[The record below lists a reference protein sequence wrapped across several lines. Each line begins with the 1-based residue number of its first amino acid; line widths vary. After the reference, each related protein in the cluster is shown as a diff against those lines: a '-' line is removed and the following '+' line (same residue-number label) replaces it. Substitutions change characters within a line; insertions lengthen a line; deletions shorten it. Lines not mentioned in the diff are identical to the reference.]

1 MDDNRPDDPTPS
13 PEQGKPKREPPT
25 IDLKA
30 SEVTS
35 STSDADGGSTA
46 GQSSFRLSSV
56 AIPPFA
62 VAAIT
67 GAAAAVF
74 VVALAWSLGWPS
86 DTTRS
91 VAEINSGAIEAL
103 SSRMVEL
110 EGRQAKPAPADPAL
124 SSRLDALDKSLA
136 SLKTDLAGAR
146 ARSEKLASD
155 IDAVK
160 SAPASSA
167 GAPAS
172 VDLSGIEARMAEVE
186 QTVRVEKENLA
197 QAAGKPAD
205 DIALRRLVVASVL
218 EISARQGEPFTE
230 ALKSAQA
237 LAADPQA
244 LKPLETFASSGL
256 PNAATLCRELLT
268 LVPKLEPPAP
278 DNATSSSGLVG
289 RLQAGAAKLVRIE
302 RTDATGNDRAA
313 IVARVTAAA
322 VRNDLNDTRREL
334 NSLSP
339 ADREPAQA
347 WLDKVAARDAAL
359 SASRHFA
366 TDAMAALAK
375 PAP

>member
-1 MDDNRPDDPTPS
+1 MDDHRPDDPTPS

-25 IDLKA
+25 IDLEA

-35 STSDADGGSTA
+35 STSDADGGGTA
-46 GQSSFRLSSV
+46 GQSSFRLPSV

-74 VVALAWSLGWPS
+74 VVAVAWALGWPP

-91 VAEINSGAIEAL
+91 VAEINVGAIEAL

-110 EGRQAKPAPADPAL
+110 EGRLAKPAPADPAL

-146 ARSEKLASD
+146 ARSEKLASE

-160 SAPASSA
+160 SAPASST

-230 ALKSAQA
+230 ALKSAKA
-237 LAADPQA
+237 LAGDPQV
-244 LKPLETFASSGL
+244 LKPLETFASTGL
-256 PNAATLCRELLT
+256 PNAANLCRELLT

-278 DNATSSSGLVG
+278 DNTTSSSGLVG

-302 RTDATGNDRAA
+302 RTDATGHDRAA